1 MQTTITTSQHQK
13 TSNLISMSKKPLLP
27 LAFAKTFKKTDAPL
41 TILAGDAGGTKTNMA
56 LCRVTADGIT
66 ILREGRY
73 ASQEYTSLTDII
85 LQFTGK
91 EWPDRICVAVAGP
104 VSAGKVK
111 LTNLSWQLDSQAMS
125 TALKTPVA
133 FINDLEANS
142 YGLAGLQSTELA
154 TLHAS
159 TGKPSGNIA
168 IIAPGTG
175 LGEAGLYFDGSQYHP
190 FATEGGHSDFAPRT
204 EQDIELFRF
213 LQQQHG
219 HVSWERVLSGPA
231 IHTLFTFLTTVQRK
245 KIPDWL
251 ADQLQDAEDASPVI
265 SNAAIHQQEPVCL
278 EAMHLFVRY
287 FAMEAASLCLKLKAT
302 GGCYLSG
309 GIPPK
314 ILPLL
319 QSGEWY
325 KHFLDMGRMKPL
337 LEQVPV
343 YVVLNGKTPL
353 LGAAYYGAYNM
364 GQ

>member
-1 MQTTITTSQHQK
+1 MPKKS
-13 TSNLISMSKKPLLP
+13 LIP
-27 LAFAKTFKKTDAPL
+27 LAFSKTFKKTDAPL

-56 LCRVTADGIT
+56 LYRVSATGVS
-66 ILREGRY
+66 ILREGSY

-85 LQFTGK
+85 VQFTGN

-104 VSAGKVK
+104 VTNGKVK
-111 LTNLSWQLDSQAMS
+111 LTNLSWQLDSKAMS
-125 TALKTPVA
+125 TALKIPIA

-142 YGLAGLQSTELA
+142 YGLAGLQSNELA
-154 TLHAS
+154 IIHS
-159 TGKPSGNIA
+159 TSTPPAGNIA
-168 IIAPGTG
+168 VVAPGTG
-175 LGEAGLYFDGSQYHP
+175 LGEAGLYYDGKQYHP

-245 KIPDWL
+245 QIPAWL
-251 ADQLQDAEDASPVI
+251 SEQLQDAEDASPII
-265 SNAAIHQQEPVCL
+265 SNAALHQQEPVCL
-278 EAMHLFVRY
+278 EAMQLFVRY
-287 FAMEAASLCLKLKAT
+287 LAMEAASLCLKLKAT

-319 QSGEWY
+319 QTGSWTQN
-325 KHFLDMGRMKPL
+325 FDNSGRMHL
-337 LEQVPV
+337 LSEKVPV
-343 YVVLNGKTPL
+343 YAVLNDKIAL
-353 LGAAYYGAYNM
+353 LGAAWYAAYNM
-364 GQ
+364 